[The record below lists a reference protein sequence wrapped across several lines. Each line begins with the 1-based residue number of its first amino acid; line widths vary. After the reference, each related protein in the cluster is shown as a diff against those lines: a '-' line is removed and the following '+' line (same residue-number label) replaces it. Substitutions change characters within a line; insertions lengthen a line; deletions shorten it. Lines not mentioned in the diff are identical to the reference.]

1 MLMLL
6 VLLAMQQAL
15 SKGLSCC
22 PLASYC
28 AVLCCVVLCCAVHW
42 QVDEL
47 DVDTRE
53 HLVRELA
60 AMDAG
65 EPMNSAKQLALSDAH
80 VECVSGAVRI
90 VMDDSHLLSPPTSQ
104 LPF

>member
-1 MLMLL
+1 MLLLL

-15 SKGLSCC
+15 SEGLSCC
-22 PLASYC
+22 PLASCC
-28 AVLCCVVLCCAVHW
+28 AVLCCAMLCCVVLCCSVHW

-65 EPMNSAKQLALSDAH
+65 EPMDSAKQLAFKKKAS
-80 VECVSGAVRI
+80 VV
-90 VMDDSHLLSPPTSQ
+90 
-104 LPF
+104 